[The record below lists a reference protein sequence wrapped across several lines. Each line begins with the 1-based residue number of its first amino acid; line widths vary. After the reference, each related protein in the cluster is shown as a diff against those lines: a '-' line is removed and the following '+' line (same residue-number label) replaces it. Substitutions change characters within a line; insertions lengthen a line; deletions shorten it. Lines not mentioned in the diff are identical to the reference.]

1 MEKLKPRTKVVYGTL
16 GIIFA
21 LVFFFIGLQLGSY
34 LGDRIADIRR
44 VSYESSTS
52 SITLLIF
59 MIFLILIGFLI
70 YKLTSRKSKNVIVL
84 GKFFLWTLIIVDG
97 LYILFL
103 LFYTLS

>member
-1 MEKLKPRTKVVYGTL
+1 MEKLKPRIKVIYGTF
-16 GIIFA
+16 GIILA

-52 SITLLIF
+52 AITVLIF
-59 MIFLILIGFLI
+59 MIFLILVGFLI
-70 YKLTSRKSKNVIVL
+70 YKLISKKSKSVIIL

-103 LFYTLS
+103 LFYTLL